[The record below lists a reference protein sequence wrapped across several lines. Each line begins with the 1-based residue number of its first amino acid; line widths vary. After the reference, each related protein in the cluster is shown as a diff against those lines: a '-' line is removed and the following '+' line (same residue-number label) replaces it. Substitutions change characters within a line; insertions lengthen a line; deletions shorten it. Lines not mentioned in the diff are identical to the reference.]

1 MIRILN
7 RASQVG
13 NGSVSIRLFS
23 SSNSVKDKYDVV
35 IVGGGNLIIL
45 LLLGIILI
53 CIVIHRPRWLC
64 SCY

>member
-35 IVGGGNLIIL
+35 IVGGGNNLII
-45 LLLGIILI
+45 ITRNYINMY
-53 CIVIHRPRWLC
+53 
-64 SCY
+64 CYS

>member
-1 MIRILN
+1 MDNNDNIIINKERMIRILN

-45 LLLGIILI
+45 LL
-53 CIVIHRPRWLC
+53 
-64 SCY
+64 Y